1 MYDAG
6 LYNPDEEEDEVGI
19 NFMLLFLH
27 LLLDSIKILIM
38 ITIFPFFASLI
49 TGLL

>member
-38 ITIFPFFASLI
+38 ITIFPF
-49 TGLL
+49 LLL